1 MNLDRKKLLL
11 SLLVLFIG
19 ECAIYGFDQ
28 IILGNRLIIDRFL
41 LFSAFPLMVSLH
53 VYFDINKLWNFIFR
67 KRYIIGGL
75 LFVFIVANG
84 YHGSSISIYEYSFQT
99 STINQENLPFLGE
112 YRGIRS
118 DEFLVDTPSI
128 FSQVESNKELSS
140 INSALMAKETLVTLF
155 PALPTRT
162 LAILLKPHY
171 IGYLFLPLEQA
182 FSFAWFLPYF
192 ALFFGLFE
200 LFRLITN
207 DRRGYSLFGAMLL
220 TFSPGLL
227 WWGIPQI
234 FIYGILA
241 TLCLHKFLIIKD
253 RRGKLFFS
261 LLLGWMGACYIATV
275 YPAWMVPYGYLFL
288 IFFIWLWLKNKK
300 EDNWKHIY
308 FLYLIPI
315 ILVII
320 VLLLPVFIENISV
333 IELMGNT
340 VYPGA
345 RASTGGDAWQ
355 WLYHYIPSVLYSV
368 KEVSNASEFSQVIS
382 LYPVPILLG
391 CYYSYKNFKNKSN
404 DLLLN
409 LLLIVAIGLTIWN
422 YIDISILAK
431 LTMLSMST
439 TSRAQLI
446 PSIACVFILIIILS
460 KYSIA
465 YSFKVKNVFV
475 SISLAIATVFIGIEA
490 CKVYIPE
497 YMDIRVIIIT
507 GILFLILIY
516 LFVRNKDKTNIIFVS
531 ILSCVLIFQVL
542 TINPLTKGVG
552 ALFDKPILK
561 EVRKLV
567 NDNKESVW
575 ISADTPLQMQSAL
588 IANGARVLNSTNFH
602 PNFNFWY
609 KIDENKKYEE
619 IYNRYS
625 HIVINLVQEETE
637 MFLVSPDCIQLNLN
651 YKDIRKLGVN
661 YIVSNSANYED
672 LNSKDI
678 NFKKIYGYDSSFI
691 YEVRF
696 NEGG

>member
-1 MNLDRKKLLL
+1 MNLDKKKLVL
-11 SLLVLFIG
+11 SLIVLFIG
-19 ECAIYGFDQ
+19 ECAIYGLDQ

-41 LFSAFPLMVSLH
+41 LLSTFPLMASLH
-53 VYFDINKLWNFIFR
+53 IYFDIHKLWNFIFR

-75 LFVFIVANG
+75 LFIFIVANG

-99 STINQENLPFLGE
+99 STVNEANLPFLGE

-140 INSALMAKETLVTLF
+140 INSALMAKDTLVTLF

-162 LAILLKPHY
+162 LAVLLKPHY

-220 TFSPGLL
+220 TFSPGIL

-241 TLCLHKFLIIKD
+241 TLCLQRFLVVKD
-253 RRGKLFFS
+253 WRGKLFFS
-261 LLLGWMGACYIATV
+261 ILLGWMGACYIATV

-288 IFFIWLWLKNKK
+288 VFFIWLWIKNKK

-308 FLYLIPI
+308 FLYLIPA
-315 ILVII
+315 ILVI
-320 VLLLPVFIENISV
+320 VGLLLPVFIENMSV

-345 RASTGGDAWQ
+345 RVSTGGDAWQ
-355 WLYHYIPSVLYSV
+355 WLFHYIPSVLYSV
-368 KEVSNASEFSQVIS
+368 KDVSNASEFSQVIS
-382 LYPVPILLG
+382 LYPVPIILG
-391 CYYSYKNFKNKSN
+391 CYYSYKNFKNKNN

-422 YIDISILAK
+422 YVDISILAK

-446 PSIACVFILIIILS
+446 PSIACAFILVIIMS
-460 KYSIA
+460 KYA
-465 YSFKVKNVFV
+465 REYSFKIRNVI
-475 SISLAIATVFIGIEA
+475 ISLLLAIATIFIGIEA
-490 CKVYIPE
+490 CKAYIPE
-497 YMDIRVIIIT
+497 YMDIRVILIT
-507 GILFLILIY
+507 GILFFALIY

-542 TINPLTKGVG
+542 TINPLTKGIG
-552 ALFDKPILK
+552 ALFDKPVLK

-567 NDNKESVW
+567 DDNKDSVW
-575 ISADTPLQMQSAL
+575 LTADAPLQMQSAL

-609 KIDENKKYEE
+609 KIDEDKKYEE

-625 HIVINLVQEETE
+625 HIVINIVQEETE

-651 YKDIRKLGVN
+651 YEDIQKLGVN
-661 YIVSNSANYED
+661 YIVSNSADYEN
-672 LNSKDI
+672 LNSNNI
-678 NFKKIYGYDSSFI
+678 NFEKIYGYDNSYI
-691 YEVRF
+691 YEVSYKK
-696 NEGG
+696 GG